1 MQGIYG
7 RGNLA
12 LRADDPR
19 PLLFARQTFSGADQ
33 KFQIFFSKLPPQP
46 AQADAMP
53 LPGTNVCLV
62 QWTVYTV
69 YRFTSCRLRVSRC
82 RYKLWADECSQ
93 LFGGLEML
101 AVQAIQG
108 KDGREYIIEVVLN
121 PLYCKQN
128 ILSKKLLTVNWHAKC
143 QALHFGYSLRQLS
156 QRQMRRLAVNS
167 YYGACLKSATEIREI
182 LSQLSIVSYRAIFCY
197 WSTNKSGTIYP
208 PSVSPSNY

>member
-19 PLLFARQTFSGADQ
+19 APFFLLV
-33 KFQIFFSKLPPQP
+33 KLFQAPIRIFRIFFQTSAPTGASRRYAAAWHERMPS
-46 AQADAMP
+46 AMDS
-53 LPGTNVCLV
+53 
-62 QWTVYTV
+62 YTV
-69 YRFTSCRLRVSRC
+69 YLFTACRLRVYRC

-143 QALHFGYSLRQLS
+143 LALHFGYSLR
-156 QRQMRRLAVNS
+156 
-167 YYGACLKSATEIREI
+167 
-182 LSQLSIVSYRAIFCY
+182 
-197 WSTNKSGTIYP
+197 
-208 PSVSPSNY
+208 